1 MWTTENNKTE
11 GDRYKMKT
19 VVWGNYKG
27 GVGKT
32 TSTFQV
38 AKYFSQKGKKVLLL
52 DLDPQA
58 SLSNICCSPQYPLS
72 SIKSENTVNFLFE
85 LYTRLIRSKP
95 SFGFKMLAEPKHSTD
110 VMPFISDVI
119 KSVAPNLFFLPTS
132 ISYSNSRINDL
143 AQKMAS
149 NLNNIFVIQLLIND
163 LATSGFDYLF
173 IDCPPT
179 SNIIT
184 QSAFL
189 TSDFYIVP
197 TIVDEISA
205 NGVADYIAEIERTRQ
220 KFTLN
225 EDLGG
230 IVIERAFGEKSR
242 LIGVFETIYK
252 DRRGDSDNSGQI
264 ISLDRNIDSLSGIS
278 SLVSENQYINYRY
291 RKSINGFE
299 TNNIFNSYI
308 PHKDNRS
315 GGESVALNTA
325 NGRLSESYEVISDY
339 LLSMI

>member
-1 MWTTENNKTE
+1 
-11 GDRYKMKT
+11 MKT

-58 SLSNICCSPQYPLS
+58 SLSNICCTSTSPLS

-85 LYTRLIRSKP
+85 LYIRLVKNKSNF
-95 SFGFKMLAEPKHSTD
+95 SFKMLSEPRHSTD
-110 VMPFISDVI
+110 VMPYIKDVI
-119 KSVAPNLFFLPTS
+119 KTVSPNLFFLPTS
-132 ISYSNSRINDL
+132 ISYSNARINDL

-149 NLNNIFVIQLLIND
+149 NLNNIFIIQLLIND
-163 LATSGFDYLF
+163 LSTSGFDYLF

-189 TSDFYIVP
+189 ASDFYIVP

-220 KFTLN
+220 RFTLN

-230 IVIERAFGEKSR
+230 IVIERIFGEKTR

-252 DRRGDSDNSGQI
+252 ERRGNADNSDQI
-264 ISLDRNIDSLSGIS
+264 ISLDKNIDRVTGVS
-278 SLVSENQYINYRY
+278 SLVSESKYNDYRY
-291 RKSINGFE
+291 KKTVNQFE
-299 TNNIFNSYI
+299 TKNIFNSYI

-315 GGESVALNTA
+315 GGESVAMNTA
-325 NGRLSESYEVISDY
+325 NGRFTESYEDISEY
-339 LLSMI
+339 LLNMI